1 MELLSC
7 FGTLAREA
15 NVFRPMVTFRRFS
28 RRYGYDI
35 HGVTHDPTIEVSE
48 LSLAYREKIGITL
61 KFWAYCE
68 IFFLYKVTSFEHG
81 ELKFIKVEIV
91 SDEYYTHTED
101 QCVYSTD
108 RYNTSRHEGMM
119 FVISTIRIQWL
130 DEMMTRGRCVTTI
143 DEKTVLSAIN
153 QIKYQSANVCV
164 TKIMLFINN
173 FIDSDS
179 DSIQAPPS
187 PIYFPQ
193 SVDDSN
199 KQDKKRKTDGDVDS
213 NIVDEEAGEKRKTSV
228 RFAGVLCEYQ
238 ILDTPVSYNQPANPR
253 RKSKRCDAI

>member
-1 MELLSC
+1 
-7 FGTLAREA
+7 
-15 NVFRPMVTFRRFS
+15 
-28 RRYGYDI
+28 
-35 HGVTHDPTIEVSE
+35 
-48 LSLAYREKIGITL
+48 
-61 KFWAYCE
+61 
-68 IFFLYKVTSFEHG
+68 
-81 ELKFIKVEIV
+81 
-91 SDEYYTHTED
+91 
-101 QCVYSTD
+101 
-108 RYNTSRHEGMM
+108 
-119 FVISTIRIQWL
+119 
-130 DEMMTRGRCVTTI
+130 
-143 DEKTVLSAIN
+143 
-153 QIKYQSANVCV
+153 
-164 TKIMLFINN
+164 MLFINN

>member
-7 FGTLAREA
+7 FGTLAHEA

-101 QCVYSTD
+101 
-108 RYNTSRHEGMM
+108 
-119 FVISTIRIQWL
+119 
-130 DEMMTRGRCVTTI
+130 
-143 DEKTVLSAIN
+143 
-153 QIKYQSANVCV
+153 
-164 TKIMLFINN
+164 
-173 FIDSDS
+173 
-179 DSIQAPPS
+179 
-187 PIYFPQ
+187 
-193 SVDDSN
+193 
-199 KQDKKRKTDGDVDS
+199 
-213 NIVDEEAGEKRKTSV
+213 
-228 RFAGVLCEYQ
+228 
-238 ILDTPVSYNQPANPR
+238 
-253 RKSKRCDAI
+253 